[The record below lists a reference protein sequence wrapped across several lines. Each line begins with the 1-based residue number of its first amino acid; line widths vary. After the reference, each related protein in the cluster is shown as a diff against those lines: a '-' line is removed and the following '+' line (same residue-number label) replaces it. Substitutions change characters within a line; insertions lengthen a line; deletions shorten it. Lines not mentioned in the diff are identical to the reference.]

1 MNNVIVK
8 IHRHFIKR
16 ILIENLRKR
25 NGNKRKMGMCIPFI
39 SPDNQERKKNNM
51 KKLKRTKSSLA
62 ILLALC
68 ICATLPSATVL
79 AEDENDSADVM
90 DLSDIPGGGS
100 VTVETTVRDNYTD
113 SDVTDDINVTIGEEY
128 IIDFTKEDNLSL
140 ALRSMADLEKTKY
153 YKFANSDKNS
163 LIETENISEALLKIV
178 GNKDENK
185 AVMTLVDEANAGA
198 SYTLRFMR
206 TQYTGSKLTY
216 TDSVRDEQT
225 GNLVI
230 REVRDDYFTRYHFD
244 CKLNLNTPDIESGI
258 IKNIRIDNATLSFKT
273 NETPTFTAKVS
284 DGYGDF
290 YTLSCQDW
298 SVGPWAD
305 SEQII
310 HATETSD
317 EHAFKAFEKGKKY
330 NYSVF
335 INLTS
340 AAAEKNCKFD
350 ENTKLILNGKEVTY
364 SSMEVSADYAY
375 FYDVAEMTPVSE
387 VTPQPGQDTPLP
399 GKSDDKE
406 VKNEDK
412 KSDPVVKNEDQKR
425 ESVVKDQ
432 KINPAVKTGDY
443 ANLLLWGIILLLAV
457 TGAGTVVF
465 YKRKN

>member
-1 MNNVIVK
+1 
-8 IHRHFIKR
+8 
-16 ILIENLRKR
+16 
-25 NGNKRKMGMCIPFI
+25 
-39 SPDNQERKKNNM
+39 M
-51 KKLKRTKSSLA
+51 KKLKRTKSLLA
-62 ILLALC
+62 ILFALC
-68 ICATLPSATVL
+68 ICATLPPATVL
-79 AEDENDSADVM
+79 AEDENDSVDVM
-90 DLSDIPGGGS
+90 DLPGGGS
-100 VTVETTVRDNYTD
+100 VTVETTVRDNFTD
-113 SDVTDDINVTIGEEY
+113 SDVTDDINLTIGEDY
-128 IIDFTKEDNLSL
+128 IIDFSKEDNLSY
-140 ALRSMADLEKTKY
+140 ALRSMADLNKTRY

-178 GNKDENK
+178 GNKAENK

-198 SYTLRFMR
+198 SYPLQFMR
-206 TQYTGSKLTY
+206 TQYTGAMLTY
-216 TDSVRDEQT
+216 LGTVYDEQT
-225 GNLVI
+225 GNTVI
-230 REVRDDYFTRYHFD
+230 KEIRDDYYTRYHFN

-317 EHAFKAFEKGKKY
+317 EYAFKAFEKGKKY

-335 INLTS
+335 IDLTS
-340 AAAEKNCKFD
+340 AAAKKNCKFD

-364 SSMEVSADYAY
+364 SSMKVADGYAY
-375 FYDVAEMTPVSE
+375 FYDIAEMTPAGE
-387 VTPQPGQDTPLP
+387 VTPQPEQDAPLP
-399 GKSDDKE
+399 GKSDGKDI
-406 VKNEDK
+406 KNK
-412 KSDPVVKNEDQKR
+412 DQK
-425 ESVVKDQ
+425 SVPVVKDQ

-443 ANLLLWGIILLLAV
+443 ANPLLWVIILLLAL
-457 TGAGTVVF
+457 TGAGTAVF

>member
-1 MNNVIVK
+1 
-8 IHRHFIKR
+8 
-16 ILIENLRKR
+16 
-25 NGNKRKMGMCIPFI
+25 
-39 SPDNQERKKNNM
+39 M
-51 KKLKRTKSSLA
+51 KKLKRTKSLLA
-62 ILLALC
+62 ILFILC
-68 ICATLPSATVL
+68 ICATLPPATVL
-79 AEDENDSADVM
+79 AEDENDSVDVM
-90 DLSDIPGGGS
+90 DLPGGGS

-128 IIDFTKEDNLSL
+128 IIDFTKEDNLSY
-140 ALRSMADLEKTKY
+140 ALRSMADLNKTRY

-178 GNKDENK
+178 GNKAENK
-185 AVMTLVDEANAGA
+185 AVMTLVDESNAGA
-198 SYTLRFMR
+198 SYPLQFMR
-206 TQYTGSKLTY
+206 TQYTGSMLTY

-225 GNLVI
+225 GNTVI
-230 REVRDDYFTRYHFD
+230 KEIRDDYYTRYHFN

-317 EHAFKAFEKGKKY
+317 EYAFKAFEKGKKY

-335 INLTS
+335 IDLTS

-364 SSMEVSADYAY
+364 SSMKVADGYAY
-375 FYDVAEMTPVSE
+375 FYDIAEMTPAGE
-387 VTPQPGQDTPLP
+387 VTPQPEQDAPLP
-399 GKSDDKE
+399 GKSDGKDI
-406 VKNEDK
+406 KNK
-412 KSDPVVKNEDQKR
+412 DQK
-425 ESVVKDQ
+425 SVPIVKDQ

-443 ANLLLWGIILLLAV
+443 ANPLLWVIILLLAV
-457 TGAGTVVF
+457 TGAGTAVF